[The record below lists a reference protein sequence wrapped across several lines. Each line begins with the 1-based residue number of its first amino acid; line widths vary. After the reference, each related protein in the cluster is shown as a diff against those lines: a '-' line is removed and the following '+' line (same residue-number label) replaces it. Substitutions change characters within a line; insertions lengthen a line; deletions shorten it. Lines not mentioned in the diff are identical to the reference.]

1 MQATAIR
8 AVTLLAIGWIATTLA
23 VQLAIDGSLHV
34 PATHFVPDGAALAV
48 QAIVISLFIRR
59 AQRPSYRPQGTET
72 R

>member
-23 VQLAIDGSLHV
+23 VQLAVDGSLHV
-34 PATHFVPDGAALAV
+34 PATHFLPDAAAFLA
-48 QAIVISLFIRR
+48 QATVVLFLVRR
-59 AQRPSYRPQGTET
+59 AQRSSYRPQGTET